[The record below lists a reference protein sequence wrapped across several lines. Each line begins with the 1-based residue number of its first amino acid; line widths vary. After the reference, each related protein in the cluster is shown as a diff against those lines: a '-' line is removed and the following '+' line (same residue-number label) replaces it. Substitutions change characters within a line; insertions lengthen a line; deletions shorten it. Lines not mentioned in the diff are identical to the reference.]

1 MICKKRTFTKREKL
15 QAEFQD
21 NSMLKDEI
29 EKKNNNN
36 KIKRLDSTWVSM
48 TNL

>member
-1 MICKKRTFTKREKL
+1 
-15 QAEFQD
+15 
-21 NSMLKDEI
+21 MLKDEI